1 MQIQTQPLTLNAC
14 DFRRLFA
21 LFGPT
26 LGFWR
31 AAEIAAFRLYAEQMG
46 GFERPILDLGCGD
59 GLVTSFVLPHVDVG
73 LDPDAN
79 ALSHAARL
87 DLYGRVEPVS
97 MEAAGLPEGSIGTV
111 ISNSVLEHAAHLD
124 NALAA
129 SARVLKPGGR
139 LVFTVPTE
147 AFSRWLAIPNAGYAA
162 RRNRGF
168 NHRNLWPVEEWARRL
183 ERAGLQVECVW
194 PYLGAGWVRAW
205 DALELI
211 QQVRIGRGERLFA
224 RMWKRMP
231 SAWYQA
237 LARRAARIDL
247 SAPPPGGGRLISAR
261 KI

>member
-1 MQIQTQPLTLNAC
+1 MKTQPLTLNAR
-14 DFRRLFA
+14 DFRRLFE

-31 AAEIAAFRLYAEQMG
+31 AAEIAALRAYAERAG
-46 GFERPILDLGCGD
+46 GWQAPILDLGCGD

-79 ALSHAARL
+79 ALARASRL
-87 DLYGRVEPVS
+87 GVYERVEPVS
-97 MEAAGLPEGSIGTV
+97 MESASIPECSIGTV
-111 ISNSVLEHAAHLD
+111 FSNSVLEHAARID
-124 NALAA
+124 DALQAA
-129 SARVLKPGGR
+129 ARVLKPGGR

-147 AFSRWLAIPNAGYAA
+147 AFSRWLALPIAGYAA

-168 NHRNLWPVEEWARRL
+168 NHRNLWTVEEWARRL
-183 ERAGLQVECVW
+183 EQAGLQVDCAW

-224 RMWKRMP
+224 RVWKRLP
-231 SAWYQA
+231 ASWYEA
-237 LARRAARIDL
+237 LARRAAQLDL
-247 SAPPPGGGRLISAR
+247 TAPPPGGGRLIAAR
-261 KI
+261 KPG

>member
-1 MQIQTQPLTLNAC
+1 MQIQTQPLTLNAR
-14 DFRRLFA
+14 DFRRLFE

-31 AAEIAAFRLYAEQMG
+31 AAEIAAFRRYAEQVG
-46 GFERPILDLGCGD
+46 SFDRPILDLGCGD
-59 GLVTSFVLPHVDVG
+59 GLVTSFVLPRVDLG
-73 LDPDAN
+73 LDPDAD
-79 ALSHAARL
+79 ALARAARL
-87 DLYGRVEPVS
+87 GLYTRVEPVS
-97 MEAAGLPEGSIGTV
+97 MEAACIPEGCLGTV
-111 ISNSVLEHAAHLD
+111 ISNSVLEHADHID
-124 NALAA
+124 EALAA
-129 SARVLKPGGR
+129 AARVLKPGGR

-194 PYLGAGWVRAW
+194 SYLSAGWVRTW

-224 RMWKRMP
+224 RVWKRMP
-231 SAWYQA
+231 SAWYDA

-247 SAPPPGGGRLISAR
+247 SATPPGGGRLVSAR